1 MEVGAFAMTAVII
14 GWFGSIELAAHQI
27 AINLASISY
36 MVVLG
41 ISAASTIRVGNFYGK
56 KNFAEVKLAGFS
68 ALLLGV
74 AFMSIT
80 GIIFITFN
88 NYLPSLYIDNPEVI
102 KVASSL
108 LIVAALFQLSDGAQA
123 VGIGILR
130 GLTDAKIP
138 MVITFVAYWIIGIPV
153 GLLLGFYFHM
163 EVIGVWIGLLVG
175 LSIAAISFLIRFK
188 VKISK

>member
-1 MEVGAFAMTAVII
+1 MEVGAFAITAVII

-56 KNFAEVKLAGFS
+56 KNLAEVKLAGFS